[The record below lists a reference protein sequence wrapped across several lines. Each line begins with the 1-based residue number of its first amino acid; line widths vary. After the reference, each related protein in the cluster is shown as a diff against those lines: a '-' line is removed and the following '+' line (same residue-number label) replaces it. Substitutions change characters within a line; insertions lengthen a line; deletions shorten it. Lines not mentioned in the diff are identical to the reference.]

1 MSDTILEVNNLNVYF
16 DVYEGTSEVING
28 VDLTVEQG
36 EKVTIVGE
44 TGCGKSVT
52 IKTILGLIGDARI
65 PEGEVKYKGTDLVK
79 NPKYAERIRGSE
91 VGMITQDPMSS
102 LNPVFKVG
110 TQMMDVLRWQNDD
123 RVKLTD
129 YIKRKFTDESEL
141 RERCIEMLN
150 EVDLAAPERVFDSYP
165 AELSG
170 GMRQRVL
177 IAVAL
182 LTEPDLLV
190 ADEPGTALDV
200 TTESKILGLLNDLV
214 EDYGTSILYITHDLG
229 VAREISDTINVMY
242 AGNIVENAPTEE
254 IFGNP
259 QHPYTRGLLDSVP
272 KLSEDMGSGIEG
284 FLPDYVNPPSGCRF
298 ADRCEYAQPECREV
312 FPYPRVTSDDH
323 AVSCH
328 LHEGPPKYQR
338 HRTLAMEHDVDI
350 GEPPWQTNSAIRTG
364 GQE

>member
-1 MSDTILEVNNLNVYF
+1 MGETILEVKNLHVHF
-16 DVYEGTSEVING
+16 GVYEGTSEVING
-28 VDLTVEQG
+28 VDLTIEQG

-52 IKTILGLIGDARI
+52 VKTILGLLDEARI
-65 PEGEVKYKGTDLVK
+65 PEGEINYKGTDLVQ
-79 NPKYAERIRGSE
+79 NPRYAKQIRGSE

-110 TQMMDVLRWQNDD
+110 TQMMDVLRWQNED
-123 RVKLTD
+123 RVKLTHL
-129 YIKRKFTDESEL
+129 IRQRFSDESHL
-141 RERCIEMLN
+141 REQCLEMLD

-177 IAVAL
+177 IAIAL

-200 TTESKILGLLNDLV
+200 TTEAKILDLLNDLV
-214 EDYGTSILYITHDLG
+214 DEYGTSILYITHDLG

-242 AGNIVENAPTEE
+242 AGNVVETAPTDELFE
-254 IFGNP
+254 TP
-259 QHPYTRGLLDSVP
+259 QHPYTRGLLESVP

-284 FLPDYVNPPSGCRF
+284 FLPEYVDPPSGCRF
-298 ADRCEYAQPECREV
+298 ADRCEQAQPECHEV
-312 FPYPRVTSDDH
+312 FPYPRTTSSDH
-323 AVSCH
+323 SVSCH
-328 LHEGPPKYQR
+328 LYRGAPKYQR
-338 HRTLAMEHDVDI
+338 HQSIAFDQDVDI
-350 GEPPWQTNSAIRTG
+350 GAPPWQTDSAVPTEGR
-364 GQE
+364 E